1 MQRLLKK
8 VVDYHLAE
16 PPEDRRE
23 RNASFFGKDSLSA
36 GGWSPQ
42 LTLPPSLR
50 KEDVE
55 VLAQQLQVTR
65 TELGEAP
72 PGKDTVVCCIAYRG

>member
-1 MQRLLKK
+1 MQRLLTK
-8 VVDYHLAE
+8 VVDYHLAVH
-16 PPEDRRE
+16 PEDRRE
-23 RNASFFGKDSLSA
+23 RNASFFGKDSLSG

-42 LTLPPSLR
+42 LALPPSLR

-65 TELGEAP
+65 TELGESVSQQ
-72 PGKDTVVCCIAYRG
+72 GL

>member
-8 VVDYHLAE
+8 VVDYHLAVH
-16 PPEDRRE
+16 PEDRRE
-23 RNASFFGKDSLSA
+23 RNPSFFDKDTLSG

-42 LTLPPSLR
+42 IALPPSLR

-65 TELGEAP
+65 TELGEDVRRQ
-72 PGKDTVVCCIAYRG
+72 GH